1 MIEAMACGTPVIATP
16 YGAVPEVVTDGVNGF
31 IASSVDDMVE
41 AVKKIDGISPE
52 VCRAVV
58 EQRFAPSVMTDGYEA
73 VYRRV
78 ARHE

>member
-1 MIEAMACGTPVIATP
+1 
-16 YGAVPEVVTDGVNGF
+16 
-31 IASSVDDMVE
+31 MVE
-41 AVKKIDGISPE
+41 AVKRIDTISPE

-78 ARHE
+78 AGHE